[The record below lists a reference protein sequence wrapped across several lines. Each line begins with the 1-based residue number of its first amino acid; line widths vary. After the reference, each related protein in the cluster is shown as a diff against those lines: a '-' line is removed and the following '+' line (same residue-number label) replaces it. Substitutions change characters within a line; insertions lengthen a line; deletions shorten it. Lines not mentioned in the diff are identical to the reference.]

1 MGKLKKSIY
10 ITKHGLPEGMIT
22 MVNSIADLFYKGE
35 KIVEPNPLYPSESYE
50 EFISRMIVAKKKKIE
65 RVMDIY

>member
-1 MGKLKKSIY
+1 
-10 ITKHGLPEGMIT
+10 